1 MLNLGTEFKRRAK
14 KTVNFQNVLNTKQ
27 PCTKHSKRT
36 HIAHG
41 GGI

>member
-1 MLNLGTEFKRRAK
+1 MLNPGTEFKRRAK

-27 PCTKHSKRT
+27 PCTKHSST
-36 HIAHG
+36 HTAHG